1 MPSTN
6 GHGLRRAAL
15 YRRVS
20 GEEQKQKGYSLP
32 DQRDE
37 QHAHCALENLQVV
50 REFEDAG
57 YSGKFLERPALD
69 ELRDLVATGGA
80 DVVVVSKRDRLAR
93 GLYAGYLK
101 NEFKRHG
108 VELIALD
115 SRTDDTP
122 YGELLENTLDNFSEF
137 ERFMIA
143 DRMRRGKRTK
153 AKQGKLVAW
162 PQPDYGFRYNEARD
176 GYEVDELRMALI
188 RRIFRMV
195 GVEGMTL
202 NAVARRLEAEGI
214 PAPRGGGT
222 WNRPTL
228 RKFVLSDV
236 YLRHSYEEVTK
247 IVTGEVAATLDPSV
261 HYGISW
267 YGKQRHTTSREVRVK
282 DGKKTYPRVRKSVD
296 APREEWIGVPVP
308 DPGIPQEWVLAARK
322 IIEKNEKVSNCGRRF
337 WELTGGV
344 LRCAACEGAMA
355 TNFITP
361 RQTGYYRCGKRYRLG
376 IHACSQGKNFRAEE
390 TEKTVWEFVSD
401 ILKNPQRLRSGLDE
415 MLNRERALASRG
427 PDEEEEVWLKKLSE
441 LETQEERLLD
451 LYLEGKLETDRYG
464 ARVSQ
469 LKQARKTVK
478 EELGRIRD
486 RASHIER
493 LEQDRDALLNH
504 FSRITPDALD
514 NLEPEERNRVYKM
527 LNLTVLAHANDN
539 FEVTW
544 VLGGDPCRDN
554 VTTPPGSFRIRG
566 R

>member
-1 MPSTN
+1 MPSAN
-6 GHGLRRAAL
+6 GHRPRRAAL

-20 GEEQKQKGYSLP
+20 GEEQKKRGYSLP

-37 QHAHCALENLQVV
+37 QLAYCALENLEVV

-57 YSGKFLERPALD
+57 YSGKFLERPDLD

-80 DVVVVSKRDRLAR
+80 DLVVVSKRDRLAR

-108 VELIALD
+108 VELMALD
-115 SRTDDTP
+115 SRTEDTP
-122 YGELLENTLDNFSEF
+122 YGALLENTLDNFSEF

-143 DRMRRGKRTK
+143 DRMRRGKRSK
-153 AKQGKLVAW
+153 AKQGKLVAC
-162 PQPDYGFRYNEARD
+162 PQPDYGFRYDEARD

-222 WNRPTL
+222 WNRPIL

-247 IVTGEVAATLDPSV
+247 IVTSEVAATLDHSA

-267 YGKQRHTTSREVRVK
+267 YGKQRHTHSREVRVK
-282 DGKKTYPRVRKSVD
+282 DGKKTYPRIKKSVD

-337 WELTGGV
+337 WELTGGI
-344 LRCAACEGAMA
+344 LRCAACGGAMA
-355 TNFITP
+355 TNFIKP
-361 RQTGYYRCGKRYRLG
+361 RQIGYYRCGKRYRLG
-376 IHACSQGKNFRAEE
+376 KHACSQGKNFRAEE
-390 TEKTVWEFVSD
+390 TETTGWEFVSG
-401 ILKNPQRLRSGLDE
+401 ILKNPQRLRRGLDE
-415 MLNRERALASRG
+415 MLDRERASASQG
-427 PDEEEEVWLKKLSE
+427 PGEEEEVWLKKLSE
-441 LETQEERLLD
+441 HEVQEERLLD
-451 LYLEGKLETDRYG
+451 LYLEGKLEVDRYG

-469 LKQARKTVK
+469 LKQARKTIE
-478 EELGRIRD
+478 EELGRIGD
-486 RASHIER
+486 RASHIEH

-504 FSRITPDALD
+504 YSRIATDRLD
-514 NLEPEERNRVYKM
+514 KLEPEERNRVYKM
-527 LNLTVLAHANDN
+527 MNLTVLAHANDN
-539 FEVTW
+539 LEVKW
-544 VLGGDPCRDN
+544 ILGGDPCRDN
-554 VTTPPGSFRIRG
+554 ATLLPDSCRTRG
-566 R
+566 T

>member
-1 MPSTN
+1 M
-6 GHGLRRAAL
+6 
-15 YRRVS
+15 
-20 GEEQKQKGYSLP
+20 
-32 DQRDE
+32 
-37 QHAHCALENLQVV
+37 
-50 REFEDAG
+50 
-57 YSGKFLERPALD
+57 
-69 ELRDLVATGGA
+69 
-80 DVVVVSKRDRLAR
+80 VSKRDRLAR

-108 VELIALD
+108 VELMVLD
-115 SRTDDTP
+115 SRTEDTP

-143 DRMRRGKRTK
+143 DRMRRGKRSK
-153 AKQGKLVAW
+153 AKQGKLVAC
-162 PQPDYGFRYNEARD
+162 PQSDYGFRYNEARD
-176 GYEVDELRMALI
+176 GYEVDELRMALV

-236 YLRHSYEEVTK
+236 YLRHSYEE
-247 IVTGEVAATLDPSV
+247 IAGMVTGEVAATLDPSA

-267 YGKQRHTTSREVRVK
+267 YGKQRHTHSCEVRIK
-282 DGKKTYPRVRKSVD
+282 GGKKTYPRVKKSVD

-308 DPGIPQEWVLAARK
+308 DPGIPKEWVLAARK

-355 TNFITP
+355 TNYITP

-376 IHACSQGKNFRAEE
+376 THACSQGKNFRAEE
-390 TEKTVWEFVSD
+390 TETTVWEFVSG
-401 ILKNPQRLRSGLDE
+401 ILKDPQRIRRGLDE
-415 MLNRERALASRG
+415 MLDRERASASRR
-427 PDEEEEVWLKKLSE
+427 PDEEEEVWLKKLYE
-441 LETQEERLLD
+441 LKGQEERLLD
-451 LYLEGKLETDRYG
+451 LYLEGKLEAERYG
-464 ARVSQ
+464 TRVSQ
-469 LKQARKTVK
+469 LKKARKTVE
-478 EELGRIRD
+478 EELGRIRN
-486 RASHIER
+486 RTSHIER

-504 FSRITPDALD
+504 YSRIAADHL
-514 NLEPEERNRVYKM
+514 NKLEPEERNRIYKM
-527 LNLTVLAHANDN
+527 LNLTVLAHPNDN
-539 FEVTW
+539 LEVKW
-544 VLGGDPCRDN
+544 PLGGDPCRDN
-554 VTTPPGSFRIRG
+554 ATTLLGSFRTRG